1 MHALAHVDT
10 AAERLLAPGAVVVPA
25 KVTVRAQLIQFRMSY
40 HSGLDLSALNTYRW
54 HPYAEQVRKST
65 AHPYD
70 DTRHTHVGWV
80 GSELG
85 WPSPT
90 PCALCMPLERH
101 MQRSTLRSSG
111 PRRFGVPSAGREVA
125 RVASALSPNSIP

>member
-70 DTRHTHVGWV
+70 DTRQAHVGWV

-85 WPSPT
+85 LGLGLELGLRAR
-90 PCALCMPLERH
+90 ALCLT
-101 MQRSTLRSSG
+101 RSRSSDALTLVYSYG
-111 PRRFGVPSAGREVA
+111 PRRTQL
-125 RVASALSPNSIP
+125 LS